1 MERNTLEVSSPT
13 NRKDHPE
20 RSGFFL
26 SKNFWGSSVF
36 ENCLAFL
43 SYTTNHLGSGT
54 RSNIVWHLSYTTLVL
69 HASKHSGLPVL
80 STTGLRAREVLHR
93 DESEKFLSQKFNNK
107 SLVIHISYLS
117 LYPKPIYMTNV
128 LTLTKDL
135 IGKKVRVIEM
145 VDEPFPVPS
154 GTIGTI
160 YSVGFDV
167 ICVNWENGRNIGL
180 IYDEDTYE
188 ILD

>member
-1 MERNTLEVSSPT
+1 
-13 NRKDHPE
+13 
-20 RSGFFL
+20 
-26 SKNFWGSSVF
+26 
-36 ENCLAFL
+36 
-43 SYTTNHLGSGT
+43 
-54 RSNIVWHLSYTTLVL
+54 
-69 HASKHSGLPVL
+69 
-80 STTGLRAREVLHR
+80 
-93 DESEKFLSQKFNNK
+93 
-107 SLVIHISYLS
+107 
-117 LYPKPIYMTNV
+117 MTNL

-167 ICVNWENGRNIGL
+167 ICVQWENGRNIGL
-180 IYDEDTYE
+180 IYDIDTYE

>member
-1 MERNTLEVSSPT
+1 VVFFCPRNFGVRP
-13 NRKDHPE
+13 
-20 RSGFFL
+20 FL
-26 SKNFWGSSVF
+26 KIVWHFCHTPQTILVQGVR
-36 ENCLAFL
+36 ENCLA
-43 SYTTNHLGSGT
+43 N
-54 RSNIVWHLSYTTLVL
+54 
-69 HASKHSGLPVL
+69 ASKHSRVPVL
-80 STTGLRAREVLHR
+80 STTGITNAREVPHR
-93 DESEKFLSQKFNNK
+93 DESEKFLSQKINILY
-107 SLVIHISYLS
+107 LVIHISSLS
-117 LYPKPIYMTNV
+117 LYPKPIYMTNL

>member
-1 MERNTLEVSSPT
+1 MERNTLEVSTPT

-26 SKNFWGSSVF
+26 SIPSQIRGFGKF
-36 ENCLAFL
+36 
-43 SYTTNHLGSGT
+43 
-54 RSNIVWHLSYTTLVL
+54 VWHFCHTPQTI
-69 HASKHSGLPVL
+69 
-80 STTGLRAREVLHR
+80 
-93 DESEKFLSQKFNNK
+93 LSQGPGLLLFGRCQRNSIQRRVGEILSQIFNKLN
-107 SLVIHISYLS
+107 LVIHISVLS
-117 LYPKPIYMTNV
+117 LYPKPIYMTHL

-167 ICVNWENGRNIGL
+167 ICVEWENGRNIGL
-180 IYDEDTYE
+180 IYDIDTYE